1 MLCSVCAQ
9 FVAWDAWD
17 KGRTLFICML
27 DLTKAFDSV
36 DRSMA
41 WQILLSRGAPSKLV
55 ALIKDL
61 HTDHSASICSEGNS
75 APVGTEAGFK
85 QGCVLAPALFI
96 FILDTVVKQLLPQL
110 RQLGVTIC
118 YKFDGQL
125 MRRGKLSEEEL
136 MWLLLMTALLSVMM
150 HDHVANPD
158 ILKICSTQWRTSFKA
173 KGSGS

>member
-85 QGCVLAPALFI
+85 QGCVLAPAL
-96 FILDTVVKQLLPQL
+96 PQL